1 MFRFSLIAV
10 SLLASSSL
18 SSAQTVRK
26 SIPRAAF
33 IATTDAEFRKIDA
46 NKDGQLIT
54 AEVQQY
60 QESAALA
67 QVLQDSRAAFVA
79 LDTDRNGQI
88 SSAEWAKL
96 PLTPPRTN
104 AATLMRFDDGQ
115 DGKVS
120 LLEHRNA
127 RLANF
132 DRIDTDKD
140 GIVTAA
146 EMKDGGVAR

>member
-10 SLLASSSL
+10 LLLVSSTS

-54 AEVQQY
+54 AEVQLY
-60 QESAALA
+60 QESAARA

-104 AATLMRFDDGQ
+104 ATTLMRFDDGR
-115 DGKVS
+115 DGRVS
-120 LLEHRNA
+120 LVEHRNA

-140 GIVTAA
+140 GIVTAV
-146 EMKDGGVAR
+146 EMKVGGVAR